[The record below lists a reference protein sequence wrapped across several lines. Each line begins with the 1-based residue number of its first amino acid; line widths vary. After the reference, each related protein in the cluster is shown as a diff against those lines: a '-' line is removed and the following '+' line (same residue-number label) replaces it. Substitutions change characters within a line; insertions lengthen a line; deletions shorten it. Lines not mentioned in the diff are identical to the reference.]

1 MIKIIYKIVLVTVIL
16 LLTFSCS
23 NDTSLQQ
30 YYVDSENKSD
40 ILMVDIPASLLV
52 VKEDM
57 PTDARQALESVDK
70 LNLLAF
76 KLNKNN
82 NTAFNEEKVKVKKI
96 LSNSSYRNLLT
107 INDRGVKIEVKYLGD
122 DDSMNEVIV
131 YASDNSKGFALGRL
145 LGDNMKPENM
155 LSLLESVKNMDS
167 DSEIFKTIENY
178 FK

>member
-1 MIKIIYKIVLVTVIL
+1 M
-16 LLTFSCS
+16 SCS
-23 NDTSLQQ
+23 NEASLQQ

-40 ILMVDIPASLLV
+40 ILMVDIPTSLLI

-57 PTDARQALESVDK
+57 PADARQALESVDK

-82 NTAFNEEKVKVKKI
+82 NAAFNEEKAKVKKI
-96 LSNSSYRNLLT
+96 LNNSSYRELLK

-131 YASDNSKGFALGRL
+131 YASDNNKGFALGRL
-145 LGDNMKPENM
+145 LGDDMKPENM
-155 LSLLESVKNMDS
+155 LSLLESIKDMDS
-167 DSEIFKTIENY
+167 DSKTFKTIENY